1 MQNPWERLARVYR
14 HEGISGIL
22 LLPLRSYRRRAWN
35 EAQAHIQ
42 DVARQELS
50 AKRKFEIIYERG
62 LWAKASPTLRPARS
76 LSGQGSTEV
85 STRVLRYQ
93 LEQFLRDE
101 NIQTFFDAPCGDFGW
116 MPLVQFP
123 SGCGYIGGDIVDFI
137 VESLSAN
144 MGYEPGD
151 RARTPL
157 FRRFICCDLRESK
170 LPKADAWLCKD
181 CIQHLSIAD
190 IKSVL
195 RNFASSEIRTALI
208 SNHEGVFEN
217 RDIPTGDFRH
227 VDLTKPPFN
236 LPAPRLILSDKPV
249 DGEPRYIAVWDRS
262 AVIESIRR
270 MT

>member
-1 MQNPWERLARVYR
+1 ML
-14 HEGISGIL
+14 S
-22 LLPLRSYRRRAWN
+22 PLRIYRRRASI
-35 EAQAHIQ
+35 EAQAHISE
-42 DVARQELS
+42 VARQKLS
-50 AKRKFEIIYERG
+50 VKRKFEIIYERG
-62 LWAKASPTLRPARS
+62 LWSKASPTLKPASS

-85 STRVLRYQ
+85 STRVLRPQ
-93 LEQFLRDE
+93 LEQFLIDE

-137 VESLSAN
+137 VEPLSAKLA
-144 MGYEPGD
+144 YEPGD
-151 RARTPL
+151 HGRTPL
-157 FRRFICCDLRESK
+157 FRRFISCDLRETP

-208 SNHEGVFEN
+208 SNHEGVSEN
-217 RDIPTGDFRH
+217 QDIPTGDFRY

-236 LPAPRLILSDKPV
+236 LPPPRLILSDKPV
-249 DGEPRYIAVWDRS
+249 DGEPRHIAVWDRV
-262 AVIESIRR
+262 AVVDAIRR